1 MKLETAY
8 TWETE
13 LSKHGNTATAWEGLI
28 MARKLPYMAAL
39 RNLRNLFLA
48 NMNEEAQAG
57 FQIDACSVFVCFCG
71 FSQSENE
78 IEASI

>member
-57 FQIDACSVFVCFCG
+57 FQIDAFSVYAVY
-71 FSQSENE
+71 Q
-78 IEASI
+78 

>member
-57 FQIDACSVFVCFCG
+57 FQIDASSVSVCFYG